1 MDLLWRKGRV
11 YKQCIA
17 VEWERCFFAA
27 RWQDTIQANNN
38 GKLFLCLMVVPVSSA
53 GTLVERQE
61 ISLPSCCTLKGIMWN
76 VGQWPAAAESV
87 RSIHGSKRERK
98 RSRLETGQGE
108 HILHAR
114 PVIQSMSECWG
125 LSFCEPLFLH
135 SFPLLHFPPPA
146 YVDLWMSMRGSV
158 DK

>member
-1 MDLLWRKGRV
+1 M
-11 YKQCIA
+11 
-17 VEWERCFFAA
+17 
-27 RWQDTIQANNN
+27 
-38 GKLFLCLMVVPVSSA
+38 SSA

-146 YVDLWMSMRGSV
+146 YVDLWMSMRASV

>member
-1 MDLLWRKGRV
+1 MWVNGLLPQSPFDQ
-11 YKQCIA
+11 YTEA
-17 VEWERCFFAA
+17 
-27 RWQDTIQANNN
+27 
-38 GKLFLCLMVVPVSSA
+38 
-53 GTLVERQE
+53 
-61 ISLPSCCTLKGIMWN
+61 
-76 VGQWPAAAESV
+76 
-87 RSIHGSKRERK
+87 RERK